1 MYLTGSIVE
10 CRISRDDSR
19 QTTVGLII
27 LSRMWN
33 RKENCV
39 KAMATTCEILFNHQ
53 LHSSPLRY
61 ILLCVS
67 NKIHFPHVSWVFFH
81 FLIYLRSNRLDFRH
95 LFCFYVL
102 ELNLSSCL
110 DLSFNSHLPVLFT
123 YMLLYILCLM
133 ISSRYRQT
141 ATERR
146 SPFSQ
151 SY

>member
-1 MYLTGSIVE
+1 MSDLTRRLSTNNSWSNHFVSDVE
-10 CRISRDDSR
+10 SKGELCKGNGNYMCNTL
-19 QTTVGLII
+19 Q
-27 LSRMWN
+27 
-33 RKENCV
+33 
-39 KAMATTCEILFNHQ
+39 
-53 LHSSPLRY
+53 SSVTFVTPLRY

-95 LFCFYVL
+95 LFGFYVL

-146 SPFSQ
+146 SPLSQ